1 MARQFKEA
9 LDSGDFVGTAEIGP
23 PKGTNIDEMLHHIDV
38 LKDKVDAL
46 NVTDNQSSV
55 MRISSLAIC
64 RLILDH
70 GGEPI
75 LQLTCRDRNRLAL
88 QPELLSAW
96 ILGVKNVLC
105 LTGDYVSVGAHPK
118 ATPLF
123 TLHTVQLP

>member
-23 PKGTNIDEMLHHIDV
+23 PKGTNIDEMLHHIDL

-55 MRISSLAIC
+55 MRISSLAVAH
-64 RLILDH
+64 LILDH

-88 QPELLSAW
+88 QSELPSAW
-96 ILGVKNVLC
+96 GVGVRSVLR
-105 LTGDYVSVGAHPK
+105 LAGGYI
-118 ATPLF
+118 
-123 TLHTVQLP
+123 